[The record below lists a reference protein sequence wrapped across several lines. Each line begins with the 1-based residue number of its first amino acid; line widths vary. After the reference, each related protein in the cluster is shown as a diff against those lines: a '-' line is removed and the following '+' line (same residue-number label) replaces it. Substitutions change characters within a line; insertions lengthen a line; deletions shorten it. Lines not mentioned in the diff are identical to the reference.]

1 MNRQPAVS
9 VIIPLY
15 NKGPYILRSVRS
27 ALAQRPRP
35 AEVLVID
42 DGSSDNGP
50 EILDDLQ
57 DQGCLRVVRQVNAG
71 EGAAR
76 NRGLAE
82 MRGDLAA
89 FLDADDE
96 WLPEHLRNLMELTR
110 LYPRAGL
117 YGTGYRTVYATGA
130 QVETRVAGTS
140 PVLLQDYFAAARGGF
155 CLHISSCAAWKTEA
169 QQAGGFKEREPLGAD
184 LEFFAR
190 MALRHAVALH
200 PAVSGMYYA
209 GHPGSALRA
218 NRWASTY
225 PPVVR
230 LLHECRTENPDLPA
244 SFVEYADWILIEHA
258 LTGLY
263 AGEKNKA
270 ARILSEIRSF
280 RPAPA
285 PSAWLARLG
294 QLNIPLSV
302 LRPLIRMRR
311 SRWVAER
318 IQNPCAVMSR
328 VV

>member
-15 NKGPYILRSVRS
+15 NKGAYILRAVRS
-27 ALAQRPRP
+27 ALAQQPAP
-35 AEVLVID
+35 AEVLIID
-42 DGSSDNGP
+42 DGSTDNGP
-50 EILDDLQ
+50 EILNALDH
-57 DQGCLRVVRQVNAG
+57 QGCLRVIRQTNAG

-76 NRGLAE
+76 NRGLIE
-82 MRGDLAA
+82 MCGDLAA

-96 WLPEHLRNLMELTR
+96 WLPGHLRNLMELTR
-110 LYPRAGL
+110 LYPHAGL
-117 YGTGYRTVYATGA
+117 FGTGYRTVYATGA
-130 QVETRVAGTS
+130 QVETRTAGTS

-155 CLHISSCAAWKTEA
+155 CLHISSCAAWRAAA
-169 QQAGGFKEREPLGAD
+169 QEAGGFKEREPLGAD

-230 LLHECRTENPDLPA
+230 LLHECRTDGPTPPA

-263 AGEKNKA
+263 AGKKNEA
-270 ARILSEIRSF
+270 AGILAEIRSF
-280 RPAPA
+280 RPAPVL
-285 PSAWLARLG
+285 SACLARLG

-302 LRPLIRMRR
+302 LRLLIRMRR
-311 SRWVAER
+311 SRWVAEH